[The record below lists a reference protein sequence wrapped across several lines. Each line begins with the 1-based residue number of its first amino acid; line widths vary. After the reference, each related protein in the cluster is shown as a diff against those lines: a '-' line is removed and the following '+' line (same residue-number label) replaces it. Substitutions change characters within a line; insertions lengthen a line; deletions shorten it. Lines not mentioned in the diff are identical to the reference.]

1 MCGATACQLRLQLG
15 PGLLGEHVVALKFEV
30 SHLLSNLDRVCT
42 QEQRGGGASKQG
54 ALDKLMLLLAPCG
67 QIPQKTTSLI
77 RVDPASLVVMD
88 GQSNVCDMTGNLRF
102 WRSTAA
108 VVQFY
113 CPNIRHGSDSHPDS
127 SICLSTLLTAAKSS
141 L

>member
-1 MCGATACQLRLQLG
+1 VG
-15 PGLLGEHVVALKFEV
+15 PLHVNYGYNLARAFWANMLLP
-30 SHLLSNLDRVCT
+30 SNLRSATFSVTWTECAPKNK
-42 QEQRGGGASKQG
+42 EGGGASKQG